1 MKICIL
7 GSSGVVGYGIKQKL
21 SKYKI
26 ISLNSKFYDFKKKT
40 YKLRSI
46 NKNID
51 LFVHA
56 GGVFDEEVKKN
67 KKIAIRR
74 ASVNTIQLL
83 DKLLKLKCKNY
94 IYISSLRVYDDKAN
108 FLKENQTSLL
118 LNDVYKLCHFITERI
133 FINFCEK
140 NKKNYLI
147 IRPGAVYGF
156 GENKINRQ
164 SLIPYSFP
172 NELIKKNSITLKS
185 SGQQYRNFCSNKDIG
200 KLVSR
205 WVLNKKKKSL
215 ITNINGRDTI
225 KVIDFA
231 KLSIK
236 IFYKITKIKS
246 MLILN
251 SKKSQ
256 KTKKKL
262 KIHQSYN
269 FRSINKIEKF
279 LFDYIKL
286 LYVNKKTI

>member
-7 GSSGVVGYGIKQKL
+7 GSPGVVGHGIKKNL
-21 SKYKI
+21 SKHQI
-26 ISLNSKFYDFKKKT
+26 ISLNSKFYDFNKKS
-40 YKLRSI
+40 YKISTI
-46 NKNID
+46 NEKID
-51 LFVHA
+51 LFIHA
-56 GGVFDEEVKKN
+56 AGVYDEEVKKN
-67 KKIAIRR
+67 KTLALRR
-74 ASVNTIQLL
+74 ASENTIQLL
-83 DKLLKLKCKNY
+83 DKLLKLQCKSY
-94 IYISSLRVYDDKAN
+94 IYISSLRIYDEN
-108 FLKENQTSLL
+108 STFLRENKTPLL
-118 LNDVYKLCHFITERI
+118 LNDTYKLCHFITEKI

-140 NKKNYLI
+140 NKKKYLI

-156 GENKINRQ
+156 AEQKINRQ

-172 NELIKKNSITLKS
+172 KELIEKNSITLKS
-185 SGQQYRNFCSNKDIG
+185 SGQQFRNFCSNDDIG
-200 KLVSR
+200 KLVSK

-215 ITNINGRDTI
+215 ITNINGGDTI

-231 KLSIK
+231 KLNIK
-236 IFYKITKIKS
+236 IFNKITKIKS
-246 MLILN
+246 MLVLN

-279 LFDYIKL
+279 LFNYIKL